1 LEAENARLKERIK
14 ELEIALMPL
23 PILASPLTMIKPT
36 TSGTKF
42 KGSSSF
48 LMVVRNY
55 VERNIKKRMSLVM
68 EAWEV
73 SKNIVSFGSRAHAFH
88 EYLQADFKNEEGFYT
103 DVVIPFGIKVSNMT
117 EAKRREEYFPSPT
130 RIKQLKSCWIEKIKN
145 LRDIVQTC
153 SEVITK
159 REELF
164 KRLTEIDLAGSTG
177 EVQDPKLIFNS
188 MFMTKQQFDEHVEIL
203 KGLSA
208 EKFNSV
214 IEYGEE
220 EIDNWL
226 IDYSIK
232 NQDIE
237 ESIHGISHDLR
248 NLEGELFNI
257 KIRHEINVAPM
268 KNYIED
274 WFKRAIDK
282 LTKEGQ
288 ETTVGTVLET
298 VSEENKR
305 NNNKQMK
312 SERYHHSKSMLITFC
327 FLYQFS
333 SSYSSSLNRKV

>member
-1 LEAENARLKERIK
+1 MRPSQISKIHKATVDVLDDSIDGLEAENARLKEKIK

-55 VERNIKKRMSLVM
+55 VERNIKKRMSLIM

-88 EYLQADFKNEEGFYT
+88 EYLQADFKNEEGFYI
-103 DVVIPFGIKVSNMT
+103 DVVLPFGIKVSNMT
-117 EAKRREEYFPSPT
+117 EAKRREEDLPSPS
-130 RIKQLKSCWIEKIKN
+130 RIKQLNACWIENIKN

-164 KRLTEIDLAGSTG
+164 KRLTKIDLAGSTH

-208 EKFNSV
+208 EKFNGI

-237 ESIHGISHDLR
+237 ESIHGISRNLR
-248 NLEGELFNI
+248 DLEGELFNI
-257 KIRHEINVAPM
+257 KIRHDINVVPM

-274 WFKRAIDK
+274 WFKREIDK
-282 LTKEGQ
+282 LTKEGL
-288 ETTVGTVLET
+288 ETIVGTVL
-298 VSEENKR
+298 
-305 NNNKQMK
+305 
-312 SERYHHSKSMLITFC
+312 
-327 FLYQFS
+327 
-333 SSYSSSLNRKV
+333 